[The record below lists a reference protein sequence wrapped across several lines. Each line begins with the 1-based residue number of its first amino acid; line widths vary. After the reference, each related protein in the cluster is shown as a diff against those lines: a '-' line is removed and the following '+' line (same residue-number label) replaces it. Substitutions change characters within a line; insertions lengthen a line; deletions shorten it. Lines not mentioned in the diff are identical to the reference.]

1 MEGAWET
8 SGIRFRDCCQD
19 AGFPCAFQVFRPFQ
33 PLHTPVSPPA
43 LGEAQRATLKEA
55 VQELPE
61 SAGIGLANWNWKG
74 VHQFVRERFGI
85 SLSRSGCLNYLHRL
99 GFVLKRPKQAAGQ
112 D

>member
-1 MEGAWET
+1 MA
-8 SGIRFRDCCQD
+8 GICTGGLFWRR
-19 AGFPCAFQVFRPFQ
+19 
-33 PLHTPVSPPA
+33 PPA

-74 VHQFVRERFGI
+74 VHQFVRKRFGI

-99 GFVLKRPKQAAGQ
+99 GFVLKRPKKRLVKADAAKREA
-112 D
+112 